1 MYGRHPVFPATYKPN
16 IAMGYE
22 RDTPNM
28 PGIYLLKLYSY
39 TVLNLLT
46 LSILL
51 ISHAPHLA
59 AVPVSSDSS
68 KPRIYVIGV
77 VHTETKY
84 RNADSLLIILKDIRP
99 DLILSEMDTV
109 SGYFRPDYSL
119 VKPPG
124 WYKAARKLR
133 LARKMGPEFE
143 VLYSYL
149 KQDPTVRIHPYDI
162 DIPNRKNY
170 TREEHDWIEALE
182 KAYDQGELPAELDST
197 YKDYIKLFELYYHMN
212 GLSYSQLNRRTL
224 SDSMRNN
231 LMMEERLSKKLV
243 QEAAV
248 LAPYRDWQTLH
259 FMNWNHRNQVMADN
273 IIRFIEKTGAKK
285 VVVFTGLL
293 HKYSLTDTL
302 GSGDNRQRYTLEEYF
317 DGRR

>member
-1 MYGRHPVFPATYKPN
+1 MVPKA
-16 IAMGYE
+16 
-22 RDTPNM
+22 
-28 PGIYLLKLYSY
+28 
-39 TVLNLLT
+39 LT
-46 LSILL
+46 LFILL
-51 ISHAPHLA
+51 FPCVIPALA
-59 AVPVSSDSS
+59 GTRASDSTR
-68 KPRIYVIGV
+68 PRIYIIGV

-99 DLILSEMDTV
+99 DLILSEMDTL

-124 WYKAARKLR
+124 WYRAARKLR

-170 TREEHDWIEALE
+170 TREEHDWMEALE
-182 KAYDQGELPAELDST
+182 KAYDRGELPAELDTT
-197 YKDYIKLFELYYHMN
+197 YKNYIKLFELYYFMN
-212 GLSYSQLNRRTL
+212 GLSYSQLNRKTL

-231 LMMEERLSKKLV
+231 IMMEERLSKKLV
-243 QEAAV
+243 QEAPV

-293 HKYSLTDTL
+293 HKYYLTDTL
-302 GSGDNRQRYTLEEYF
+302 GSGDNRQRYTLEEYY